1 MKTNKKL
8 GLAITMAAIGSQLT
22 GCSAISTAI
31 KHHSL
36 HTQSKMSNTI
46 FLDPISNKDKTILI
60 QVRDTSSQKVH
71 LKEAIARNLVSEGW
85 TVTNDIDKAHD
96 MVQVNVLQAG
106 KAPNPAAV
114 WGSMNQGFGNVLL
127 GGLSGVTAGILTHSA
142 GIGLGVGA
150 ASGAVGWL
158 ADQMVSNVTYSMI
171 TDIQVSIRVKGN
183 VSQNTESKLSQGTET
198 TTTQTYH
205 QKTNWLRYKTRIAS
219 VADKVNLEFKD
230 AKPILVKEVSSE
242 ISGIF
247 S

>member
-1 MKTNKKL
+1 MQSTKKL
-8 GLAITMAAIGSQLT
+8 GLAIATLAIGSQLT
-22 GCSAISTAI
+22 GCSAISTEI

-46 FLDPISNKDKTILI
+46 FLDPVSDKDKKIFI

-71 LKEAIARNLVSEGW
+71 LKEAIASNLISQGW
-85 TVTNDIDKAHD
+85 TVTNDMDKAHD

-106 KAPNPAAV
+106 KAQSPESV
-114 WGSMNQGFGNVLL
+114 WGSMNNGFGNVLL
-127 GGLSGVTAGILTHSA
+127 GGLSGVSTGMLTNSV
-142 GIGLGVGA
+142 GIGLGVGVA
-150 ASGAVGWL
+150 TAGIGWI
-158 ADQMVSNVTYSMI
+158 ANEIVSDVTYSMI
-171 TDIQVSIRVKGN
+171 TDIQVSVRVKGE
-183 VSQNTESKLSQGTET
+183 VSQNTESKLSQGTES

-219 VADKVNLEFKD
+219 VADQVNLEFKD
-230 AKPILVKEVSSE
+230 AKPILVKEVSAE